1 MNKEIFYMKRK
12 HLLVGFIILGLSLLT
27 TNVQAQDDNYQDI
40 LTQWLSSDHR
50 TEIEKIS
57 DDPQLME
64 KYILS
69 QKDVNIR
76 FKEGKTFLHYASP
89 KNYRDIVK
97 LLLERGA
104 DINAADND
112 KRTPLHEA
120 MSYKAFEVVRFLV
133 ENGANVNL
141 ENKDGETPLSSI
153 VFWDHKKL
161 AIEVVNLFIEK
172 GFDLNKSP
180 HATLLNEAIRR
191 ERRDISMI
199 FLKNG
204 IRFNDIA
211 LIEAAR
217 KGYEDIFNILLEKGA
232 NPQQKV
238 TFHDT
243 CESGNINIMRTL
255 AVRGI
260 KPSAEDID
268 FCLYNG
274 HKEAAIH
281 LNIMLKEEKSQ
292 QVEIKRRCY
301 LKPSSGSCKAIFEG
315 AYFDEK
321 ANVCREFTGCG
332 GVFPFNNL
340 EACKK
345 VCEE

>member
-1 MNKEIFYMKRK
+1 MNKEIFRIKRK
-12 HLLVGFIILGLSLLT
+12 HLLIGFIILGLLLLK
-27 TNVQAQDDNYQDI
+27 TNVQAKDDHLLDKFF
-40 LTQWLSSDHR
+40 SDHR

-64 KYILS
+64 RYILS
-69 QKDVNIR
+69 QKDVNVR
-76 FKEGKTFLHYASP
+76 FKEGKTLLHYASP

-133 ENGANVNL
+133 EKGADVNL
-141 ENKDGETPLSSI
+141 EDKNGKTPLSSI
-153 VFWDHKKL
+153 VFWDHNKL

-172 GFDLNKSP
+172 GFDLNKSA
-180 HATLLNEAIRR
+180 HATLLNEAIGRR
-191 ERRDISMI
+191 RRDIAMI

-204 IRFNDIA
+204 ISFNDIA

-232 NPQQKV
+232 NPKQKV
-238 TFHDT
+238 TFHDA
-243 CESGNINIMRTL
+243 CESGNINIVRTL
-255 AVRGI
+255 ALRGI

-281 LNIMLKEEKSQ
+281 LNIMLKEEKNQ
-292 QVEIKRRCY
+292 QVDIKRRCS
-301 LKPSSGSCKAIFEG
+301 LKPDGGHCKAIFQA
-315 AYFDEK
+315 AYFNAEAK
-321 ANVCREFTGCG
+321 VCREFICG
-332 GVFPFNNL
+332 GCDCVVPFDNF